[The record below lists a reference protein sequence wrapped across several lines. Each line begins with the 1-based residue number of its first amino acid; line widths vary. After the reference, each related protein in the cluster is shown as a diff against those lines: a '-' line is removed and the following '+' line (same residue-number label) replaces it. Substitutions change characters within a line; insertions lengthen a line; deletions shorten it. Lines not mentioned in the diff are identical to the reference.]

1 MAQKPTTT
9 RAQDQVSLED
19 IAAQSGVYPPEAY
32 EFVQQGLAFTTKRV
46 HGGGGKTTRGGHVT
60 GQQLSEGLRDY
71 AQMLWG
77 LMARLVLA
85 KWNITSTYDF
95 GRIVYVMLEHKL
107 LGKTQGDCIE
117 DFRNVYDFASL
128 DQSYHM
134 ESKL

>member
-1 MAQKPTTT
+1 MAQKHTITSDKTP
-9 RAQDQVSLED
+9 VSLEE
-19 IAAQSGVYPPEAY
+19 IAAQTGVYPPEAF
-32 EFVQQGLAFTTKRV
+32 EFIQQGLTFTARQV
-46 HGGGGKTTRGGHVT
+46 HGAEGKLEKGGHVT
-60 GQQLSEGLRDY
+60 GGQLAEGLRDY

-77 LMARLVLA
+77 LMARTVLA

-95 GRIVYVMLEHKL
+95 GRIVYVMLDNKL

-128 DQSYHM
+128 DSSYHI